1 LLAICVPADYC
12 LPMTLERADAVHETG
27 QDLAPVGASKVAEGA
42 FLGVPGSGGALAR
55 ALRAGVP
62 VSNRAAARLLQR
74 QESGYGYEFS
84 DDPLVA
90 GGFGPSD
97 ATIRV
102 RPGPVRSTLIRPRPN
117 ARPASDAARPEL
129 ERLLSDFAAAK
140 PDEKAAIAMRAVEAV
155 IRAYG
160 LSRRGVT
167 GMSYD
172 PKLTV
177 NAAETSS
184 VGDKARSS
192 TIAFGPETF
201 TGGWEWLVHTVSHEL
216 EHVRQELIGGYD
228 KSEYITGDW
237 PGEQHPLKEFRAYSG
252 EVLEVG
258 TTEGPGGR
266 GLLGAMMAPD
276 KDVPLPPLPPD
287 KLALTASRVL
297 KYWRAM
303 KPAQRKAAWVEFQ
316 GVRDK
321 LLERMAEA
329 PVPLRPPQGDHA
341 SPAFKR
347 WLDGHPPNSDP
358 FSAEY
363 QDWLEAGRSPA
374 GLAWSKVKD
383 EWRKFE
389 AELEPK

>member
-1 LLAICVPADYC
+1 
-12 LPMTLERADAVHETG
+12 MTLERADAAHEAG
-27 QDLAPVGASKVAEGA
+27 QEPAAVGASKVAGSG
-42 FLGVPGSGGALAR
+42 FLGAPGPSGALAR
-55 ALRAGVP
+55 ALNAGVP

-90 GGFGPSD
+90 GGFGPGD
-97 ATIRV
+97 ATIRLQ
-102 RPGPVRSTLIRPRPN
+102 PGPVRSTLIRPRPN
-117 ARPASDAARPEL
+117 ARPASDAAKPEL
-129 ERLLSDFAAAK
+129 ETLLSDFAAAK

-160 LSRRGVT
+160 LSRRGVA

-177 NAAETSS
+177 NAAETSG

-216 EHVRQELIGGYD
+216 EHVRQELLGGYD
-228 KSEYITGDW
+228 ESEYITGDW
-237 PGEQHPLKEFRAYSG
+237 PDKQHPLKEFRAYSG

-258 TTEGPGGR
+258 TTAGPGGV

-287 KLALTASRVL
+287 KLALTAGRVL

-303 KPAQRKAAWVEFQ
+303 KPAQRKSSWGEFQ

-321 LLERMAEA
+321 LFERMAEA
-329 PVPLRPPQGDHA
+329 PAPLRPPQGDHG
-341 SPAFKR
+341 SPTFKSWR
-347 WLDGHPPNSDP
+347 EGTPPNSEP
-358 FSAEY
+358 FSTEY

-383 EWRKFE
+383 EWKKFE